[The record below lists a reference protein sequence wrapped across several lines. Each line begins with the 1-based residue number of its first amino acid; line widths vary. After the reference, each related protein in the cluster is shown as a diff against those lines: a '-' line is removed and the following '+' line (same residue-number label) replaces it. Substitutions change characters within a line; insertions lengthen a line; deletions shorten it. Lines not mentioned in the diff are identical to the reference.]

1 MPRKKSTPA
10 KDEAPGFEEAITRLE
25 EIVAALEE
33 ESLPLEEMVERFEQG
48 TQLLRRC
55 EEVLGSARKRL
66 KTIAARDTA
75 APSDDDEGEKPL
87 TTEASDITDAPDDD
101 DEIRLF

>member
-10 KDEAPGFEEAITRLE
+10 KPESPGFEEAIVQLE

-48 TQLLRRC
+48 TRLLQRC

-66 KTIAARDTA
+66 KTIASRDAETPA
-75 APSDDDEGEKPL
+75 DEDADENTL
-87 TTEASDITDAPDDD
+87 TPDASDTTDAPDDD

>member
-10 KDEAPGFEEAITRLE
+10 KEEAPGFEEAIHQLE
-25 EIVAALEE
+25 EIVSALEE
-33 ESLPLEEMVERFEQG
+33 ESLPLEEMVGQFEQG
-48 TQLLRRC
+48 TRLLRRC

-75 APSDDDEGEKPL
+75 SPSDDDGEEKPL
-87 TTEASDITDAPDDD
+87 TPDANATTDAPDDD